1 MAPFQADARTAY
13 FGKGS
18 KASAF
23 YFGTSVGVHTCDGS
37 KGDPKQSVLMMTI
50 DGEKMEE
57 RTKAGNC
64 VDTYAP
70 GPPYST
76 CGLRVPASCVL
87 PAAGGAGQHAGGCT
101 YFYACQPRAYRTTA
115 YCGTTGGKGRVGTGT
130 SLPRQDRGGPEEG
143 AFFSAVA
150 QSRLQP
156 GCLLALL
163 FWQMC
168 FVFYSICSIL

>member
-23 YFGTSVGVHTCDGS
+23 YFGTSVSVHTCDGS
-37 KGDPKQSVLMMTI
+37 KGDPKQSVRMMTI
-50 DGEKMEE
+50 DSEKMEE

-70 GPPYST
+70 GPPSVRT
-76 CGLRVPASCVL
+76 GHAGQAARRGWQQVQGSLRVGVDCA
-87 PAAGGAGQHAGGCT
+87 

-115 YCGTTGGKGRVGTGT
+115 YCGTTGGKGRVGTGA
-130 SLPRQDRGGPEEG
+130 SLPSQDR
-143 AFFSAVA
+143 
-150 QSRLQP
+150 
-156 GCLLALL
+156 
-163 FWQMC
+163 
-168 FVFYSICSIL
+168 

>member
-23 YFGTSVGVHTCDGS
+23 YFGTSVSVHTCDGS
-37 KGDPKQSVLMMTI
+37 KGDPKQSVRMMTI
-50 DGEKMEE
+50 DSEKMEE

-76 CGLRVPASCVL
+76 YGLRESGSTQEAGSRCR
-87 PAAGGAGQHAGGCT
+87 AACGGVDCA
-101 YFYACQPRAYRTTA
+101 YFYACQPRVYRTTA
-115 YCGTTGGKGRVGTGT
+115 YCGTTGGKGRVGTGA
-130 SLPRQDRGGPEEG
+130 SLSSQDR
-143 AFFSAVA
+143 
-150 QSRLQP
+150 
-156 GCLLALL
+156 
-163 FWQMC
+163 
-168 FVFYSICSIL
+168 